1 MTTETAYRDPKT
13 IETQKEV
20 TVESAYPAP
29 KTMKTQKGMTTEA
42 MYRCFIYVA
51 LITLAISI
59 VIPVAWVFLA
69 SVKQNSEFYG
79 SPWAMPKSFYFQN
92 FIDAFQ
98 KANMGPIC

>member
-1 MTTETAYRDPKT
+1 
-13 IETQKEV
+13 
-20 TVESAYPAP
+20 
-29 KTMKTQKGMTTEA
+29 MTTEA

-98 KANMGPIC
+98 KGKHGYLYVEFSHGNCVGPSYFIDCGFTSSLCVGKIYL